1 MAIHRRTCNL
11 CEAMCGVVIE
21 HDGRRV
27 QSIRGDEDDPLS
39 RGHICPKAVALKD
52 LHEDPDRLREPQ
64 RRVGDRW
71 ESVSWES
78 ALSDIASRVATL
90 QKAHGHNAMGVYVG
104 NPTVHNTGA
113 LLGGIG
119 LFGSLGTFNRFSATS
134 VDQLPHMLAA
144 LEMFGHQL
152 LLPVPDVDRSSYF
165 FMLGANPLVSNG
177 SLWTA
182 PGIKRRLAE
191 LKRRGGKLVVVDPR
205 RTETAAMAD
214 EHVFI
219 RPGTDGLL
227 LAAMI
232 QVLYAEDRV
241 RPGRLEALVERQSAG
256 GQNRDG
262 LSELGRLVAPFS
274 PEAVAGAT
282 GIEAET
288 IRRLARELS
297 ETQAPCVYGRI
308 GICTQRFGGLN
319 GWLLNAANVVLGS
332 LDAEGGMMFTKP
344 AIDLVKVGSLLG
356 QQGHFDKGRS
366 RVSGLPEF
374 NGEYPAV
381 VLAEEIDTP
390 GAGQIRGLITLAG
403 NPVLSV
409 PNGRRLDRALEGLD
423 LMVSIDL
430 YKNETSRHAHYI
442 LPPVSQLES
451 SHYDLAFHAF
461 AVRTTAKLS
470 PPLFSPP
477 AGSKSDF
484 EILVELTS
492 RIAAAKQGGLAGR
505 AARMAGKATLALG
518 VDRTIDLMLRAGP
531 YGTGRGGLSASKL
544 AEHPSGL
551 DLGPMTAGLLPERLH
566 TEGKRIRLV
575 PPRLSADL
583 QRLRRE
589 LEREPTEL
597 VLIGRRQL
605 RTNNSWLHNS
615 HAMVKG
621 RDRCTLLMH
630 PDDARERGLEHGQ
643 RVRLRSR
650 AGEVVAPLH
659 VTDHMMA
666 GVVSLPHGFGH
677 GRPGVALSVASEHA
691 GVSVNDVTD
700 ERLYD
705 ELTGTAALNGVP
717 VEVSAAEAEA
727 AQ

>member
-11 CEAMCGVVIE
+11 CEAMCGIVIE
-21 HDGRRV
+21 HDGETVRE
-27 QSIRGDEDDPLS
+27 IRGDEDDPLS
-39 RGHICPKAVALKD
+39 RGHICPKALALKD

-71 ESVSWES
+71 ESVSWD
-78 ALSDIASRVATL
+78 AAMGDIAERVARI
-90 QKAHGHNAMGVYVG
+90 QREHGRQAMGFYAG

-119 LFGSLGTFNRFSATS
+119 LVGSLGTFNRFSATS

-152 LLPVPDVDRSSYF
+152 LLPVPDVDRSTYF
-165 FMLGANPLVSNG
+165 MMLGANPLVSNG

-182 PGIKRRLAE
+182 PGIKRRLRD

-214 EHVFI
+214 EHLFI

-227 LAAMI
+227 LAAMVG
-232 QVLYAEDRV
+232 VLYEEERL
-241 RPGRLEALVERQSAG
+241 RPGRLEGFV
-256 GQNRDG
+256 DG
-262 LSELGRLVAPFS
+262 FDELGGLVAPFT
-274 PEAVAGAT
+274 PEAVAPVT

-297 ETQAPCVYGRI
+297 ETERPCVYGRI

-319 GWLLNAANVVLGS
+319 GWLVNALNVALGS
-332 LDAEGGMMFTKP
+332 LDHEGGMMFTEP
-344 AIDLVKVGSLLG
+344 AIDLVKLGSLLG

-390 GAGQIRGLITLAG
+390 GEGQIRGLITLAG

-409 PNGRRLDRALEGLD
+409 PNGRRLDRALEGLE

-430 YKNETSRHAHYI
+430 YRNETSRHAHYI
-442 LPPVSQLES
+442 LPPISQLES

-461 AVRTTAKLS
+461 AVRTTAKFS
-470 PPLFSPP
+470 PPLFTP
-477 AGSKSDF
+477 AEGSKSDY
-484 EILVELTS
+484 EILVELTR
-492 RIAAAKQGGLAGR
+492 RISAAKNKGIGGK
-505 AARMAGKATLALG
+505 MAQLLGKGALG
-518 VDRTIDLMLRAGP
+518 LGIERALDLMLRAGP
-531 YGTGRGGLSASKL
+531 YGALSPKGRRRGALTLAKL
-544 AEHPSGL
+544 ADHPSGI
-551 DLGPMTAGLLPERLH
+551 DLGPMSSQLPERLH
-566 TEGKRIRLV
+566 TADKRIQLI
-575 PPRLSADL
+575 PPRLVADVG
-583 QRLRRE
+583 RLRDE
-589 LEREPTEL
+589 LTRDPAEL

-615 HAMVKG
+615 ERMVKG

-630 PDDARERGLEHGQ
+630 SEDASARGLEHGQ
-643 RVRLRSR
+643 LVRIRSR
-650 AGEVVAPLH
+650 AGVVEAPLH
-659 VTDHMMA
+659 VSDHMMK

-677 GRPGVALSVASEHA
+677 GREGVRLSVASAKA

-717 VEVSAAEAEA
+717 VEVSSAKAEA
-727 AQ
+727 AE